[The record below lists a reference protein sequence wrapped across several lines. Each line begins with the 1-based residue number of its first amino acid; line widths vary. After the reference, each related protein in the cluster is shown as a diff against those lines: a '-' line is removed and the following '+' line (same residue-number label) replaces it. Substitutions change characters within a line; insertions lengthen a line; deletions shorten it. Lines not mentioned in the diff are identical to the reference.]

1 MELWVWQWSFFV
13 DFNLATVVYFPN
25 GDILRFR
32 IISSGATVAS
42 TLMEITTSTC
52 VDPSES
58 PGTQFLCLVDLD
70 LPARLQ
76 IL

>member
-1 MELWVWQWSFFV
+1 MEPWVWQWSFFV
-13 DFNLATVVYFPN
+13 DFNLATVVYFLN
-25 GDILRFR
+25 GDIFRFC
-32 IISSGATVAS
+32 IISSGATVAI
-42 TLMEITTSTC
+42 TLMEITTSTG

-58 PGTQFLCLVDLD
+58 PGTQFLCPVDLD